1 MSLVPRKPIFGAS
14 DQVRHK
20 PGCTASEDG
29 WRLEISYL
37 GRRGIVLSAQQK
49 QRRRS
54 AYREAYLRPC
64 SRVCKKPALSR
75 RGSYSIGAAGRK
87 VCLRK
92 NTLNSLLYTYFATT
106 TTIINVV
113 IFSYLASHP
122 LQKQAIAYYILLRT
136 VYRLDHLPRN
146 LAYLS
151 FIFAMYFSSSNF
163 FFRIALK
170 PKMLMLS

>member
-1 MSLVPRKPIFGAS
+1 MSLVPRKPVFGAS
-14 DQVRHK
+14 NQVRHK
-20 PGCTASEDG
+20 PGCTATEDG

-37 GRRGIVLSAQQK
+37 GRRGIALSAQRN
-49 QRRRS
+49 QRRRL
-54 AYREAYLRPC
+54 AYREADLRPC
-64 SRVCKKPALSR
+64 SRVCEKPALSR
-75 RGSYSIGAAGRK
+75 HGSYSIGAAGRK

-106 TTIINVV
+106 TTIIIVV

-122 LQKQAIAYYILLRT
+122 LQKQVIAYYILLRT

-151 FIFAMYFSSSNF
+151 FIFAMYFSSSKF

>member
-1 MSLVPRKPIFGAS
+1 MSLVPRKPVFGAS

-37 GRRGIVLSAQQK
+37 GRRGIVVSAQRK

-64 SRVCKKPALSR
+64 PRVCKKPALSR
-75 RGSYSIGAAGRK
+75 RGSCREEGLFTEKYIEF
-87 VCLRK
+87 
-92 NTLNSLLYTYFATT
+92 LLYTYFATT

-122 LQKQAIAYYILLRT
+122 LQKQGIAYYILLRT

>member
-1 MSLVPRKPIFGAS
+1 MSLVPRKPVFGAS

-20 PGCTASEDG
+20 PGCTATEDG

-37 GRRGIVLSAQQK
+37 GRRGIVLSAQRK

-54 AYREAYLRPC
+54 AYRKADLRPY

-75 RGSYSIGAAGRK
+75 RGSYSIRAAGKK

-106 TTIINVV
+106 IIIIIIV

-122 LQKQAIAYYILLRT
+122 LQKQAIAYYILLRS

-146 LAYLS
+146 LAYL
-151 FIFAMYFSSSNF
+151 
-163 FFRIALK
+163 
-170 PKMLMLS
+170 